1 MRLTAPT
8 AAYADDIRPRGYD
21 RVGLAVAVALHLG
34 LAAMLVWWDKEAPAT
49 PIPDRITVTVSD
61 EIALSSTSPNP
72 SADPAASIAPEL
84 GDPAPPAPSEAV
96 IAPPEPAPPVAEPRP
111 ALVPTP
117 AKKPTP
123 VKTVAKPAPAKP
135 ALAKPAPAKSAPAKA
150 QPAKSA
156 KPAAN
161 PAPPRGGRLGSDF
174 LEGAGGKGRDAD
186 QPASRAGPLT
196 AASLSSAI
204 SRQLRP
210 HWTAPQ
216 GVDADKLVTILTWQ
230 MNPDGSLRGRP
241 QVVDQLGVT
250 DSNEAQKDRHAELA
264 IRAVQLA
271 APFDLPEEFYAQ
283 WKNVRSF
290 RFDRKL

>member
-1 MRLTAPT
+1 MRMTAPT

-34 LAAMLVWWDKEAPAT
+34 LAAMLVWSDKEAPAT
-49 PIPDRITVTVSD
+49 PTPDRITVIVSD
-61 EIALSSTSPNP
+61 EIALTSTSPDP

-84 GDPAPPAPSEAV
+84 GD
-96 IAPPEPAPPVAEPRP
+96 PAPPVAEPRP

-117 AKKPTP
+117 AKKPTS
-123 VKTVAKPAPAKP
+123 VKTVTRPVPAKPQPAPRQPARSAPAKPQPAEATPAKSTPAKAASQPAAKPAPA
-135 ALAKPAPAKSAPAKA
+135 
-150 QPAKSA
+150 
-156 KPAAN
+156 
-161 PAPPRGGRLGSDF
+161 RGSRLGSDF

-186 QPASRAGPLT
+186 QPAARAGPLT
-196 AASLSSAI
+196 ASALSSAI

-271 APFDLPEEFYAQ
+271 APFDLPEEYYAQ